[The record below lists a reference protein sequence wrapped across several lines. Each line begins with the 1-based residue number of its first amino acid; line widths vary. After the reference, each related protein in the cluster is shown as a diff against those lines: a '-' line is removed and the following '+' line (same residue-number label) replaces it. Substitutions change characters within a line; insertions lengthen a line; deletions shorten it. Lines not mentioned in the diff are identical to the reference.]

1 LNNDTS
7 SQKNKREGGEEAN
20 ESNGDCN
27 CPEETK
33 LKREPLLLLHKVQ
46 FFKVKKRE
54 EEREREGKQVKTKS
68 SG

>member
-1 LNNDTS
+1 MNNDTS
-7 SQKNKREGGEEAN
+7 SKKNRREGGEEEAN

-33 LKREPLLLLHKVQ
+33 LKREPLLLHEIQ